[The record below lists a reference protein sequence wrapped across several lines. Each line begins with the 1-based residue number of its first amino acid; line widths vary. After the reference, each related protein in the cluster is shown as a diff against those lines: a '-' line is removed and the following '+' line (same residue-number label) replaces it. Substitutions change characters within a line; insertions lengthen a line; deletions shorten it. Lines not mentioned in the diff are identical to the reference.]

1 MHSHPKPRLV
11 GPNTRTSKIRTSIIA
26 LIAAFS
32 VAGLAAVPADAS
44 RNICVLLPGGSA
56 IVCHHAM
63 GCKVEYKQD
72 NGSVLTVTYE
82 DGTEETIGGQKYKC
96 NDGTWELAAEGGG
109 SPSPFHPPGERPSGE
124 PPKMLAP

>member
-1 MHSHPKPRLV
+1 ML
-11 GPNTRTSKIRTSIIA
+11 TSKIRTGVIA

-32 VAGLAAVPADAS
+32 VAGLAAVPADAQ
-44 RNICVLLPGGSA
+44 RNVCQLQPGGT
-56 IVCHHAM
+56 ILCHHAR
-63 GCKVEYKQD
+63 GCKVEYQQD
-72 NGSVLTVTYE
+72 DGSVLTVTYE
-82 DGTEETIGGQKYKC
+82 DGSVQEIGGKNYKC